1 MEKIDEQ
8 EDSSSFVKKI
18 ILILVFFAVTPIA
31 LISSV
36 VSLVAITNSNTGA
49 VLGESVSIVESPKP
63 GVQVFA
69 SLPSDFPGISGE
81 IIENDARGEIIRQY
95 LEKYSS
101 PMEPHAQSLVN
112 KSDEYG
118 LDFRLLTAIAM
129 KESGLGKAMPY
140 DDCNNAWG
148 YGIHSAGILCFD
160 TWEEGIDYVA
170 KGLKKNYLDMGY
182 VTVEEIMTK
191 YAHPDSTTWAD
202 GVNMYMDKI
211 IDN

>member
-8 EDSSSFVKKI
+8 EDPSSFIKKF
-18 ILILVFFAVTPIA
+18 ILILVFFAITPIA

-36 VSLVAITNSNTGA
+36 VSLVAITNSSAGA
-49 VLGESVSIVESPKP
+49 VLGESVSIIESPQP

-81 IIENDARGEIIRQY
+81 IVEKDARGELIRQF
-95 LEKYSS
+95 LDKYNS
-101 PMEPHAQSLVN
+101 PIEPYAKFIVN

-129 KESGLGKAMPY
+129 KESGLGKAMPNP
-140 DDCNNAWG
+140 DCNNAWG
-148 YGIHSAGILCFD
+148 YGIHSAGTLCFD
-160 TWEEGIDYVA
+160 TWEEGIDYVSR
-170 KGLKKNYLDMGY
+170 GLKENYADKGY

-202 GVNMYMDKI
+202 GVNMYMEKI
-211 IDN
+211 ID